1 MAPALRFADL
11 TVAVRPAFAL
21 SPLRVGRYFAA
32 ESEGWDRWLAQII
45 IRMPTLRPASRR
57 EFLHRLTNR

>member
-32 ESEGWDRWLAQII
+32 ESEGWDRWLAQ
-45 IRMPTLRPASRR
+45 L
-57 EFLHRLTNR
+57 